1 MVANTS
7 KIILKR
13 LKDSQISKPMDY
25 NKLINIENNPN
36 DNIDQRIILLQ
47 SLIKE
52 SKDRMLVS
60 SKRILF
66 CQKWGISGFFCDYD
80 YLFRFDK
87 NADGTINFAYIIRKS
102 KFPES
107 YEELNKDYFIIRY
120 RNI

>member
-1 MVANTS
+1 MEDMLHYILYDKLEFCLE
-7 KIILKR
+7 KIIFEK
-13 LKDSQISKPMDY
+13 IPCC
-25 NKLINIENNPN
+25 
-36 DNIDQRIILLQ
+36 
-47 SLIKE
+47 IKE
-52 SKDRMLVS
+52 IKDRILVS

-66 CQKWGISGFFCDYD
+66 CQKWGINGFFCDYD